1 MKNQLR
7 QFEESLAV
15 AKRIPKAGQLHKLSR
30 GDQQPAGKP
39 MEIHT
44 AAKENSV
51 RNHQETGRRI
61 LQLFSSN
68 REKN

>member
-30 GDQQPAGKP
+30 GDQQPAGKL
-39 MEIHT
+39 MEIQHCC
-44 AAKENSV
+44 EG
-51 RNHQETGRRI
+51 E
-61 LQLFSSN
+61 
-68 REKN
+68 